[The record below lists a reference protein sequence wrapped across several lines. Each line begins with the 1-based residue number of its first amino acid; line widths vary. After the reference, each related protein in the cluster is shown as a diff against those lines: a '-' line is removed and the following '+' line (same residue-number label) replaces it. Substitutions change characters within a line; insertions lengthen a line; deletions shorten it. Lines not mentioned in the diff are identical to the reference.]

1 MSSGDPANVPVKS
14 VETTFAIVE
23 ALQEANGG
31 DLTALAD
38 RVGRSKSTVHNH
50 LQTLERHGYVV
61 RDDGRYRLGLKFLDH
76 GGHARAR
83 TPSAHLIRPK
93 IRDIAESTEEI
104 CQFVVEQAGTGIVLF
119 QERGDDAVETQTR
132 IGTSVPLNGI
142 AGGKALLAY
151 LPAERVDRILSERGL
166 PALTEATITDRE
178 ELLDRL
184 DDVRDRGYA
193 INASEHIRGM
203 RAISVPIRT
212 TEGDLLGAVSVA
224 GPSYRLEETDHRR
237 SIVDNLLSVAN
248 ELELNV
254 TYSRF

>member
-1 MSSGDPANVPVKS
+1 MPDRGPANVPVKS
-14 VETTFAIVE
+14 VETTLAIIE
-23 ALQEANGG
+23 ALQETNGVE
-31 DLTALAD
+31 LTALAD

-61 RDDGRYRLGLKFLDH
+61 RDGDVYRLGLKFLDH
-76 GGHARAR
+76 GGHARAQ

-93 IRDIAESTEEI
+93 IREIAESTEEI

-132 IGTSVPLNGI
+132 IGTSVALNGV
-142 AGGKALLAY
+142 AGGKALLAH
-151 LPAERVDRILSERGL
+151 LPNHRVDAILAERGL
-166 PALTEATITDRE
+166 PALTEETITDPETLRE
-178 ELLDRL
+178 RL
-184 DDVRDRGYA
+184 DAVRDRGYA
-193 INASEHIRGM
+193 INAGEQIRGM

-212 TEGDLLGAVSVA
+212 TEGDLLGAISVA
-224 GPSYRLEETDHRR
+224 GPSYRLEESDHERA
-237 SIVDNLLSVAN
+237 IVDNLLSVAN